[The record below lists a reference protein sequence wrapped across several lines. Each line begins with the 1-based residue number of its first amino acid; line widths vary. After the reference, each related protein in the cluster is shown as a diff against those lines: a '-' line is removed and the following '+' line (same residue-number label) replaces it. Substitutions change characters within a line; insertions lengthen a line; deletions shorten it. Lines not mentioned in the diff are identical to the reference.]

1 MISKR
6 RHLQRG
12 VREDKLYNRYFS
24 ITNYSG
30 VTNISPYT
38 TDDPDAAVLQISRDR
53 QTWTVLDNTVSISH
67 GAKVFL
73 RSQSS
78 DAGLYKYPNFKIT
91 GDSAGVGGN
100 LLSLCYGSN
109 IGILDKNDAYYQQW
123 GNSYTKDYFKKL
135 FNRYDN
141 PYDEIAAN
149 STIKSSRFLLLP
161 LKTVP
166 ANGYEGMFYNCT
178 SLINTPI
185 IKAESVESHGMA
197 FMFYNCESLTK
208 PAVLKVKTVSNLN
221 SGIAHMAH
229 MYEDCRSLNIEFG
242 EPFIL
247 PSTTLNQSYYKMF
260 ANCTSLEFAPIM
272 PAYNIHGWCYRD
284 MFENCVKLRTVITGA
299 TNAWDSYGNDGIQ
312 WLEDCGGFYGWLN
325 GAGTEVN
332 NKKIAF
338 GILKEP
344 SGHQWHNAIE
354 YGNGVIYGGDC
365 VPEGWDLTVNF
376 NMLEET
382 GTYGQNMSSAVN
394 AFYNESKVG
403 IEPYD
408 NVYNYKYDYLY
419 RDDMYRALKIWNYY

>member
-109 IGILDKNDAYYQQW
+109 IGIWDKNDSYYQQW
-123 GNSYTKDYFKKL
+123 EGSYTKDYFKKL
-135 FNRYDN
+135 FNRSDN
-141 PYDEIAAN
+141 PVN
-149 STIKSSRFLLLP
+149 NTIKSSRFLLLP

-185 IKAESVESHGMA
+185 IKAECVESHGMA
-197 FMFYNCESLTK
+197 FMFFNCASLTK
-208 PAVLKVKTVSNLN
+208 PAILKVKTIS
-221 SGIAHMAH
+221 SDDMGKAHMAS

-247 PSTTLNQSYYKMF
+247 PSTAADQSYYRMF
-260 ANCTSLEFAPIM
+260 ANCSNLRIAPIM
-272 PAYNIHGWCYRD
+272 PAPEIISWCYEG
-284 MFENCVKLRTVITGA
+284 MFENCVKLQTVITGA
-299 TNAWDSYGNDGIQ
+299 TNAYGNNGIQ
-312 WLEDCGGFYGWLN
+312 WLEDSGGFSGWLN
-325 GAGTEVN
+325 GAGTEVIN
-332 NKKIAF
+332 NKRIAF
-338 GILKEP
+338 GMLKNP

-382 GTYGQNMSSAVN
+382 GTYGKYMNSAVN
-394 AFYNESKVG
+394 AFYNESKVV
-403 IEPYD
+403 ISHRD
-408 NVYNYKYDYLY
+408 SYKYDYLY
-419 RDDMYRALKIWNYY
+419 RDDMYRALQIWNYY

>member
-1 MISKR
+1 MFMISKR

-30 VTNISPYT
+30 VTDISPYT
-38 TDDPDAAVLQISRDR
+38 TDDPQAAVLQISRDR

-67 GAKVFL
+67 GTKVFL
-73 RSQSS
+73 KSQSHN
-78 DAGLYKYPNFKIT
+78 AGLYKYPNFKIT
-91 GDSAGVGGN
+91 GGSAGVGGN
-100 LLSLCYGSN
+100 LLSLCCGSR
-109 IGILDKNDAYYQQW
+109 IEVLDKNDTYYQQW
-123 GNSYTKDYFKKL
+123 GNSNTKDYFKKL
-135 FNRYDN
+135 FNRSVN
-141 PYDEIAAN
+141 LVN
-149 STIKSSRFLLLP
+149 NTIMSSRFLLLP

-166 ANGYEGMFYNCT
+166 DNGYEGMFYNCT

-185 IKAESVESHGMA
+185 IKAESVESHGMTS
-197 FMFYNCESLTK
+197 MFFNCASLTK
-208 PAVLKVKTVSNLN
+208 PAVLKVKTVSSN
-221 SGIAHMAH
+221 SMAS
-229 MYEDCRSLNIEFG
+229 MYEECRSLNIEFG

-247 PSTTLNQSYYKMF
+247 PSTTAERSYDRMF
-260 ANCTSLEFAPIM
+260 ANCTNLKIAPIM
-272 PAYNIHGWCYRD
+272 PAYNIQRWCYRD
-284 MFENCVKLRTVITGA
+284 MFENCVKLQTVITGA
-299 TNAWDSYGNDGIQ
+299 TNAYENNGIQ
-312 WLEDCGGFYGWLN
+312 WLEDSEGFYGWLN
-325 GAGTEVN
+325 GAGIEVIN
-332 NKKIAF
+332 NKRVAF

-365 VPEGWDLTVNF
+365 VPEGWNLTVNF

-403 IEPYD
+403 IEPYV